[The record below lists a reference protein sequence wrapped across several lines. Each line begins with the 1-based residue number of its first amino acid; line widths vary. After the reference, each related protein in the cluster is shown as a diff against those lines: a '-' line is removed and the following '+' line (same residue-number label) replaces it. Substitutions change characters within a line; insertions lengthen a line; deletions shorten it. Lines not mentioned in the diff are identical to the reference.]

1 MDEQAMAAFLRQHP
15 REPGQDEDG
24 QSDLLVLGTGWRGT
38 RRAQPVQAQPVQAQQ
53 LRRALAQNAT
63 AVVVVT
69 GPGPVGL
76 TVTTFN
82 SASLEPPLVSF
93 YVTKS
98 SATWPRLRDA
108 RVFAGNVLAAD
119 QADIADRFARRDTD
133 RFGPHTRWRS
143 GPHRVPL
150 IAGAAGYVAC
160 ELDAVIAVGDH
171 WLVVGLVIGAEASG
185 APPLLRHG
193 GQYGRFQG
201 VRPPDGK
208 QKPGP
213 AATVAG

>member
-1 MDEQAMAAFLRQHP
+1 MDEHARAAFLRQHAL
-15 REPGQDEDG
+15 EPGPDRDG
-24 QSDLLVLGTGWRGT
+24 QPVQSDLLVLGTGWRGA
-38 RRAQPVQAQPVQAQQ
+38 RSAQPVQAQQ
-53 LRRALAQNAT
+53 LRRVLAQNAA

-119 QADIADRFARRDTD
+119 QADIADRFARRDTE
-133 RFGPHTRWRS
+133 RFGPDTRWHS

-150 IAGAAGYVAC
+150 IAGAASHVVC

-171 WLVVGLVIGAEASG
+171 WLVVGLVIHAEAGG
-185 APPLLRHG
+185 APPLLRHR
-193 GQYGRFQG
+193 GQYGRVQG
-201 VRPPDGK
+201 MRPPDGK

-213 AATVAG
+213 AATVVG

>member
-1 MDEQAMAAFLRQHP
+1 
-15 REPGQDEDG
+15 
-24 QSDLLVLGTGWRGT
+24 
-38 RRAQPVQAQPVQAQQ
+38 VQAQRLKQ
-53 LRRALAQNAT
+53 ALAQHAA

-93 YVTKS
+93 YVARS

-108 RVFAGNVLAAD
+108 QVFAGNVLAAG

-143 GPHRVPL
+143 GPLGVPL
-150 IAGAAGYVAC
+150 LAGAACHVAC
-160 ELDAVIAVGDH
+160 ELEAVVGVGDH
-171 WLVVGLVIGAEASG
+171 WLVVGLVIHADASG
-185 APPLLRHG
+185 EPPLLRHC
-193 GQYGRFQG
+193 GQYGEFQG
-201 VRPPDGK
+201 IRPPGS
-208 QKPGP
+208 GP
-213 AATVAG
+213 W

>member
-1 MDEQAMAAFLRQHP
+1 MEEHTAAPLSRPYRQEG
-15 REPGQDEDG
+15 RTGVI
-24 QSDLLVLGTGWRGT
+24 SLGSGARA
-38 RRAQPVQAQPVQAQQ
+38 AQPVQAQR
-53 LRRALAQNAT
+53 LRSALAQHAA

-108 RVFAGNVLAAD
+108 RVFAGNVLAVGQD
-119 QADIADRFARRDTD
+119 DIADRFARRDVD

-143 GPHRVPL
+143 GPHGVPL
-150 IAGAAGYVAC
+150 IAGAACHVAC
-160 ELDAVIAVGDH
+160 ELDAVVAVGDH
-171 WLVVGLVIGAEASG
+171 WLVVGLVIDVAASG
-185 APPLLRHG
+185 TPPLLRHC
-193 GQYGRFQG
+193 GQYGGFAG
-201 VRPPDGK
+201 I
-208 QKPGP
+208 P
-213 AATVAG
+213 AANDVT

>member
-1 MDEQAMAAFLRQHP
+1 MDEHAMAALPGQHP
-15 REPGQDEDG
+15 LEPGPHQDG
-24 QSDLLVLGTGWRGT
+24 RLARASLLALGTGRPGSWP
-38 RRAQPVQAQPVQAQQ
+38 PVHAPQ
-53 LRRALAQNAT
+53 LKRALAQNAA

-93 YVTKS
+93 YVSQS

-119 QADIADRFARRDTD
+119 QADIADRFARRDID
-133 RFGPHTRWRS
+133 RFGPHTRWQS
-143 GPHRVPL
+143 GPHRIPL
-150 IAGAAGYVAC
+150 IAGAAGHVAC

-171 WLVVGLVIGAEASG
+171 WLVVGLVIHAEASG
-185 APPLLRHG
+185 APPLLRHC
-193 GQYGRFQG
+193 GQYGRFTG
-201 VRPPDGK
+201 VLPPDDK
-208 QKPGP
+208 PKPGP
-213 AATVAG
+213 AAAAAT